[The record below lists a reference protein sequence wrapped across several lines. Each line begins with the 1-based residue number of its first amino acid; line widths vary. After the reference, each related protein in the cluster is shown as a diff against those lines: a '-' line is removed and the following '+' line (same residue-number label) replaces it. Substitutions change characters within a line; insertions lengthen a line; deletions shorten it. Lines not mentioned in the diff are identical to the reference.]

1 MGMIG
6 VIKSYY
12 NGNGWIVGENG
23 EEYFVHHSDL
33 QMKEKHYKK
42 GRKVT
47 FDPVDKGLKHVNA
60 VNVFVEVPPPPP
72 PKERTGRGEW
82 LKIGNGRKRCTDCL
96 CTTDQP
102 ETPYCPHCGAVMHPT
117 LPDNTVEL
125 MRRKDGLTPLGKWR
139 KLEYGYRCSCCQL
152 ISAYPSMFCPRCG
165 KWMEKFPK
173 GSE

>member
-1 MGMIG
+1 
-6 VIKSYY
+6 
-12 NGNGWIVGENG
+12 
-23 EEYFVHHSDL
+23 
-33 QMKEKHYKK
+33 
-42 GRKVT
+42 
-47 FDPVDKGLKHVNA
+47 VDKGLKHVNA

-72 PKERTGRGEW
+72 LKERTGRGEW
-82 LKIGNGRKRCTDCL
+82 LKIGNGRGRKRCTDCL
-96 CTTDQP
+96 CTTDQL

-165 KWMEKFPK
+165 RWMEKYPK
-173 GSE
+173 DSE